1 MEVVDP
7 ARQPAVADPD
17 LGLDRPRPV
26 DDANDATDGGAR
38 VGDRRDRCAIAVRGE
53 RHEPKRRSAKRH
65 DVLTAEVATDH
76 QRRPARVERPAVDA
90 PELGAVEALDR
101 LARPAGRPVIGR
113 VGRVDRADER
123 LVDSAPRIGLDLE
136 EVVQALVAQPFDL
149 GFREGRV
156 EQDLGDEV
164 QGRFEPGG
172 RHVDPDGQR
181 VPAGVGVER
190 GPEPF
195 ARLDQGDR
203 VVALRALGQGAGRQH
218 GRPGDAA
225 AAPRRRRR

>member
-1 MEVVDP
+1 MTRTTRPTVEPVSMIAATA
-7 ARQPAVADPD
+7 ARSP
-17 LGLDRPRPV
+17 
-26 DDANDATDGGAR
+26 
-38 VGDRRDRCAIAVRGE
+38 VRGRAPRTE
-53 RHEPKRRSAKRH
+53 EALGQRH
-65 DVLTAEVATDH
+65 DVLSAEVATDH

-101 LARPAGRPVIGR
+101 LARPAGRPVVGR

-123 LVDSAPRIGLDLE
+123 LVDPAPRVGLDLE

-156 EQDLGDEV
+156 EQDLGDQLE
-164 QGRFEPGG
+164 GRFEPGG

-181 VPAGVGVER
+181 RPSRRRR
-190 GPEPF
+190 G
-195 ARLDQGDR
+195 ARP
-203 VVALRALGQGAGRQH
+203 RAVRPPRPGRSPRSARCPRSAR
-218 GRPGDAA
+218 GRPARSPRRRP